1 MKPSLRDRMTGSD
14 LGFDVPLLIIVVTL
28 IAAGLITVAS
38 TSWGVSYTSSET
50 HSVWDLFI
58 RQLLFTIVGVL
69 LMFVIYRFLD
79 YRIFLRVKGLVV
91 LVAILTV
98 ALLVTVLLLRGN
110 SPIRVGLWG
119 NSIQP
124 SELAKLVTI
133 IYLAVWLVSKAELL
147 DDLRLGLIPYA
158 SLIALFSGL
167 IAIEPDYSAAVTVVL
182 LGFVMFYF
190 GGGRMRN
197 VLTGSLVILAGA
209 ILLAVV
215 FRPQRIEEYLA
226 GWRNIREANLHIR
239 EALSAISAG
248 GLFGVGAGAS
258 RFKYFSLPAAHTDS
272 VFAVIAEELGFVGAL
287 FVLSLFVLLTWRGFK
302 VAEKATDPLGTLL
315 AAGLTTWIALEAVIN
330 ILTIMQVLP
339 FAGNALPF
347 FSYGGSNLVITLA
360 AMGMLLNISRRRTDR
375 GSLEAMHEG
384 TSVRRRDGG
393 WNLPRHRDGA
403 GAPADG
409 A

>member
-1 MKPSLRDRMTGSD
+1 MTSSD

-38 TSWGVSYTSSET
+38 TSWGVSYLSSESQ
-50 HSVWDLFI
+50 SVWDLFL
-58 RQLLFTIVGVL
+58 RQLGWTAIGIV
-69 LMFVIYRFLD
+69 LMFVMYRFVD

-91 LVAILTV
+91 LIAAATA
-98 ALLVTVLLLRGN
+98 ALLLAVLFLRGD
-110 SPIRVGLWG
+110 SPIRVGLFG
-119 NSIQP
+119 NSVQP

-133 IYLAVWLVSKAELL
+133 LYLAVWLVSKADVL
-147 DDLRLGLIPYA
+147 DDVRLGLIPYA

-197 VLTGSLVILAGA
+197 VITGSMVILAGA
-209 ILLAVV
+209 IALAVV

-248 GLFGVGAGAS
+248 GLFGVGAGGS

-272 VFAVIAEELGFVGAL
+272 VFAVIAEELGFIGAL
-287 FVLSLFVLLTWRGFK
+287 FVLGLFVLLTWRGFR
-302 VAEKATDPLGTLL
+302 VAEKAPDRFGLLL
-315 AAGLTTWIALEAVIN
+315 AAGLTTWIALEASIN

-347 FSYGGSNLVITLA
+347 FSYGGSNLVITLG
-360 AMGMLLNISRRRTDR
+360 AMGLLLNISRRRVDR

-384 TSVRRRDGG
+384 DSVRRRDGG
-393 WNLPRHRDGA
+393 WNLSRHRDGA